1 MEDFVFIYYSIL
13 CLQFAKIVGH
23 RYIISSQIKIISYFK
38 WDILMNIS
46 TNIFLRRLL
55 ADLLIYYLLR
65 GNLEIMK
72 SFICRNQKFDK
83 AVTIHFANDLANKT
97 SHEYLESPPLSFKS
111 LAFTLLLLNTNKS
124 YLMF

>member
-1 MEDFVFIYYSIL
+1 MRGAYTYEY
-13 CLQFAKIVGH
+13 
-23 RYIISSQIKIISYFK
+23 
-38 WDILMNIS
+38 
-46 TNIFLRRLL
+46 FLRGLL
-55 ADLLIYYLLR
+55 ADLYLLLR

-111 LAFTLLLLNTNKS
+111 LAFTLLLHTK
-124 YLMF
+124 Y